1 MLRSG
6 IMAKFALVT
15 LYDDHSTG
23 VRIMSNVLK
32 EQGHESHI
40 IFFKISMNR
49 VIPYDKEKPLESII
63 LHDGKLMTWCP
74 SGAPWSQKEI
84 DLLIHKLDQQ
94 SPDIIG
100 FSYRSI
106 FDNDIGGLLMQ
117 IRKRFP
123 EKVIIAGGLGPML
136 TPAIPLEHIDYV
148 VFGEG
153 EDTIVEI
160 ATAYD
165 AGESMKSIPNLIYLN
180 RGKITQN
187 PVRPP
192 VENLDQYPFP
202 DYNNN
207 YLSYIEDNLCTDDD
221 PTFLHRTEKHH
232 PVIAGR
238 GCVGTC
244 SYCSNAQWT
253 KLYRDEGHL
262 MPPRRLRSID
272 AIIDELLHIKTK
284 GFPRIQF
291 LDEFLVGPKQYM
303 LTLFDRYSKEIG
315 LPFYADL
322 HPVQINNYPE
332 VLDAACEAGL
342 QTATVAIQ
350 HGSERFRAKYLN
362 RSQISNQLM
371 LKVARK
377 YQERNVH
384 VLYQLIAGIPFDTP
398 ETLKESFDFVA
409 QLPMEYGHITVARL
423 MNFPGSP
430 LGKLIEEHQLPKVFN
445 YHKWFLTSQLYHCR
459 ALFNDRQF
467 NDICSNKID
476 LIFGED
482 NDLEVKKANEEMMR
496 TIRNRNRVDLIRR
509 LPFYLKVLKE
519 TKLYKNPG
527 HLFYRLKILVS

>member
-1 MLRSG
+1 
-6 IMAKFALVT
+6 MAKITLVT

-23 VRIMSNVLK
+23 VRIMSNVLRK
-32 EQGHESHI
+32 RGHASNI

-49 VIPYDKEKPLESII
+49 VIPYEKEKPLESII

-74 SGAPWSQKEI
+74 SGAPWSVKEI
-84 DLLIHKLDQQ
+84 DLLVRKLKQQ
-94 SPDIIG
+94 DPDIIG

-106 FDNDIGGLLMQ
+106 FDDDIGNLLGH
-117 IRKRFP
+117 IRKQFP
-123 EKVIIAGGLGPML
+123 KKVIIAGGLGPML
-136 TPAIPLEHIDYV
+136 TPAIALQHIDHV

-160 ATAYD
+160 ADAYD
-165 AGESMKSIPNLIYLN
+165 AGKSMRPIPNLIYLD
-180 RGKITQN
+180 RDQIVHN

-192 VENLDQYPFP
+192 AENLDLYPFP
-202 DYNNN
+202 DYNNQR
-207 YLSYIEDNLCTDDD
+207 LSFIDENRCHDDD

-244 SYCSNAQWT
+244 SYCSNSQWI
-253 KLYRDEGHL
+253 KLYREEGHL

-272 AIIDELLHIKTK
+272 SIIDELEGIKSK
-284 GFPRIQF
+284 GFPRVQF

-303 LTLFDRYSKEIG
+303 LELFNRYSREIG

-322 HPVQINNYPE
+322 HPVQIDNYPE
-332 VLDAACEAGL
+332 ILDAACAAGL

-362 RSQISNQLM
+362 RSQISNRLM

-377 YQERNVH
+377 YQERSVH

-398 ETLKESFDFVA
+398 ETLRESFDFVA
-409 QLPMEYGHITVARL
+409 KLPMEYGHLTVARL

-430 LGKLIEEHQLPKVFN
+430 LGQLIAEHQLPKVFN

-459 ALFNDRQF
+459 AIFNNRQF
-467 NDICSNKID
+467 ENICSKKFD
-476 LIFGED
+476 LIFAEN
-482 NDLEVKKANEEMMR
+482 NDPEVKKANEEVMR
-496 TIRNRNRVDLIRR
+496 TIRNRNRIDLIRR